1 MNHCEEN
8 SLLIRIALRNAGDLM
23 KGILFMNESEI
34 NQVVPYNNIPIG
46 QGWAIIFFMGL
57 LEEQKINMGLLEEQ
71 EIKGRMWPAGRAM
84 PRSAI
89 EAR

>member
-8 SLLIRIALRNAGDLM
+8 SLLIGIALRNADDLM

-34 NQVVPYNNIPIG
+34 NQVVPYNNIPIE

-57 LEEQKINMGLLEEQ
+57 LEEQKI
-71 EIKGRMWPAGRAM
+71 KGRMWPAGRAM

-89 EAR
+89 DA